1 VEVKSVIDTNKKN
14 INLYREAVMS
24 AIVMR
29 PVPAAADFFSIFDR
43 VFGDRSLTDDRA
55 DYRVQPRMD
64 VSEEENKYAVT
75 LDIPGLA
82 KEDISIKVENGTMK
96 IEGERKEERTG
107 KYHLTERTYGRF
119 YRSFALPD
127 DVDAEKIEAKAANG
141 VLEITLPKNQKALPV
156 EIKIK

>member
-1 VEVKSVIDTNKKN
+1 
-14 INLYREAVMS
+14 MS

-29 PVPAAADFFSIFDR
+29 PVPAVADFFSIFDR

-64 VSEEENKYAVT
+64 VSEEENKYAVR

>member
-1 VEVKSVIDTNKKN
+1 
-14 INLYREAVMS
+14 
-24 AIVMR
+24 MR
-29 PVPAAADFFSIFDR
+29 PVPAVADLFSIFDR
-43 VFGDRSLTDDRA
+43 VFGDRPLTDDRV

-64 VSEEENKYAVT
+64 VSEEESKYAVT

-82 KEDISIKVENGTMK
+82 KEDITIKVENGAMK
-96 IEGERKEERTG
+96 IEGERKEERAG
-107 KYHLTERTYGRF
+107 KYHLAERACGRF

-141 VLEITLPKNQKALPV
+141 VLEITLPKSQKALPV

>member
-1 VEVKSVIDTNKKN
+1 
-14 INLYREAVMS
+14 MS
-24 AIVMR
+24 ALVMR
-29 PVPAAADFFSIFDR
+29 PATAMADFFSIFDR
-43 VFGDRSLTDDRA
+43 VFGDRQLTDDRA

-64 VSEEENKYAVT
+64 VSEEENRYAVT

-119 YRSFALPD
+119 YRSFALPE

-141 VLEITLPKNQKALPV
+141 VLEISLPKTQKAPAV

>member
-1 VEVKSVIDTNKKN
+1 
-14 INLYREAVMS
+14 
-24 AIVMR
+24 MR
-29 PVPAAADFFSIFDR
+29 PVPSVADFFSIFDR

-96 IEGERKEERTG
+96 IEGERKEERAG

-127 DVDAEKIEAKAANG
+127 DVDAEKIEAKASNG
-141 VLEITLPKNQKALPV
+141 VLEISLPKNQKALPV

>member
-1 VEVKSVIDTNKKN
+1 
-14 INLYREAVMS
+14 MS
-24 AIVMR
+24 ALVMR
-29 PVPAAADFFSIFDR
+29 PVPAVADFFSIFDR

-127 DVDAEKIEAKAANG
+127 DVDAEKIEAKASNG
-141 VLEITLPKNQKALPV
+141 VLEISLPKNQKALPV

>member
-1 VEVKSVIDTNKKN
+1 
-14 INLYREAVMS
+14 
-24 AIVMR
+24 MR
-29 PVPAAADFFSIFDR
+29 PVPAMADFFSIFDR
-43 VFGDRSLTDDRA
+43 VFGDRQLTDDRV

-75 LDIPGLA
+75 LDIPGLS
-82 KEDISIKVENGTMK
+82 KEDITIKVENGAMK

-107 KYHLTERTYGRF
+107 KYHLAERTYGRF

>member
-1 VEVKSVIDTNKKN
+1 
-14 INLYREAVMS
+14 MS
-24 AIVMR
+24 ALVMR
-29 PVPAAADFFSIFDR
+29 PVPSVADFFSIFDR

-107 KYHLTERTYGRF
+107 KYHLTERTYGRI

-127 DVDAEKIEAKAANG
+127 DVDAEKIEAKANNG
-141 VLEITLPKNQKALPV
+141 VLEISLPKNQKALPV

>member
-1 VEVKSVIDTNKKN
+1 
-14 INLYREAVMS
+14 MS
-24 AIVMR
+24 ALVMR
-29 PVPAAADFFSIFDR
+29 PVPAVADFFSIFDR
-43 VFGDRSLTDDRA
+43 VFGDRPLTDDRA

-107 KYHLTERTYGRF
+107 KYHLTERAYGRF

-141 VLEITLPKNQKALPV
+141 VLEISLPKNQKALPV

>member
-1 VEVKSVIDTNKKN
+1 
-14 INLYREAVMS
+14 MS
-24 AIVMR
+24 ALVMR
-29 PVPAAADFFSIFDR
+29 PVPAVADFFSIFDR
-43 VFGDRSLTDDRA
+43 VFGDRSITDDRA

-107 KYHLTERTYGRF
+107 KYHLTERTVGRF

-127 DVDAEKIEAKAANG
+127 DVDAEKIEAKVSNG
-141 VLEITLPKNQKALPV
+141 VLEISLPKNQKALPV

>member
-1 VEVKSVIDTNKKN
+1 
-14 INLYREAVMS
+14 MS
-24 AIVMR
+24 ALVMR
-29 PVPAAADFFSIFDR
+29 PVPSVADFFSIFDR
-43 VFGDRSLTDDRA
+43 VFGDRPLTDDRA
-55 DYRVQPRMD
+55 DYKVQPRMD
-64 VSEEENKYAVT
+64 VSEEENRYAIT

-107 KYHLTERTYGRF
+107 KYHLAERTVGRF

-127 DVDAEKIEAKAANG
+127 DVDAEKIEAKATNG
-141 VLEITLPKNQKALPV
+141 VLEISLPKNQKALPV

>member
-1 VEVKSVIDTNKKN
+1 
-14 INLYREAVMS
+14 MS
-24 AIVMR
+24 SLVMR
-29 PVPAAADFFSIFDR
+29 PVPSVSDFFSIFDR
-43 VFGDRSLTDDRA
+43 VFGDRSLTDGRA
-55 DYRVQPRMD
+55 DYKVQPRMD

-75 LDIPGLA
+75 LDIPGLS
-82 KEDISIKVENGTMK
+82 KEDISIKVENGAMK

-107 KYHLTERTYGRF
+107 KYHLAERTYGHF

-141 VLEITLPKNQKALPV
+141 VLEISLPKSQKALPV